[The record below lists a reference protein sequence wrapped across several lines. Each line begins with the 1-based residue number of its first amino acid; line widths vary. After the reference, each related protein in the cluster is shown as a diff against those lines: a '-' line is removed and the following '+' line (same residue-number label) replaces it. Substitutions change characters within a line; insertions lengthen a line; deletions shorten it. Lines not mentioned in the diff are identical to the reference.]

1 MAVNRQRIYHKR
13 DRLKQLRAFYY
24 AARLNSITQAAERL
38 GLSQPAVS
46 LHVRE
51 LEHELEAVL
60 FDRGGPRISLTRAGE
75 TLYRLVSPLV
85 EGVDD
90 LLLNFAEQLQDTAT
104 GEVNI
109 GASHGGTA
117 YLLPPLLRE
126 FRESYPG
133 VRVHVKRCFVRE
145 GLRLL
150 LADEIEFLT
159 GPQES
164 LPKKTTGDRIRYREL
179 FTYELVLATPL
190 DHALAGRESV
200 SREEAAAWPTIMP
213 TGGTFSTQSGKSVLQ
228 AFGVEFNVVIQ
239 AGGWSA
245 IKHYVEAGLGIAII
259 PSVCI
264 TDKDLLS
271 IIPLSQHFD
280 VRSYGVYLRA
290 DKRLSPVA
298 ERFVD
303 LMERHYSGRH
313 IMPATAATS
322 GEVAARASS
331 E

>member
-24 AARLNSITQAAERL
+24 AARLSSITQAAERL

-90 LLLNFAEQLQDTAT
+90 LLLNFAEHLQDTAT

-109 GASHGGTA
+109 GAGHGGTA
-117 YLLPPLLRE
+117 YLLPSLLRE

-150 LADEIEFLT
+150 LADEIELLT

-200 SREEAAAWPTIMP
+200 SREEAAAWPMIMP
-213 TGGTFSTQSGKSVLQ
+213 TGDTFSTQSGKSALQ

-245 IKHYVEAGLGIAII
+245 IKRYVEAGLGVAII

-264 TDKDLLS
+264 TDKDPLS
-271 IIPLSQHFD
+271 VIPLSQHFD

-303 LMERHYSGRH
+303 LMGRHYSGRH
-313 IMPATAATS
+313 IMPESAATS
-322 GEVAARASS
+322 GEVAARAV